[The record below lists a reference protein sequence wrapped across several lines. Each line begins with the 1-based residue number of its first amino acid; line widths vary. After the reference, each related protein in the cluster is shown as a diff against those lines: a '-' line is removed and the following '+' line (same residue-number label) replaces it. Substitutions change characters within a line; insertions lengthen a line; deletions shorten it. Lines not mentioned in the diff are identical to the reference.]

1 MLKSDQD
8 GHLGSILATLGR
20 NLLPTWPSSWLIL
33 LLRFSE
39 NFKQITHRTPKRAPR
54 PPKTP
59 QTMIFI
65 DFGAPRTPPD
75 YDFLRFGFKVFEIFY
90 PSRLRFFTDVD
101 GTFCSMLCCRFRQ
114 ESHETPSKLPKWPQN
129 DFKMIK
135 NKLKMNTQIEVRFR
149 SLWTLMLLNLKISNP
164 PRKQTLEHANL
175 VSVSC

>member
-1 MLKSDQD
+1 MDCCSFSYFSLFPPTRKQEHKKTAKIVQKSFQKQQQIDQA
-8 GHLGSILATLGR
+8 GYLGSILATLGR

-75 YDFLRFGFKVFEIFY
+75 YDFLRFGFKVFDIFY

-114 ESHETPSKLPKWPQN
+114 ESHETPSKLPK
-129 DFKMIK
+129 
-135 NKLKMNTQIEVRFR
+135 
-149 SLWTLMLLNLKISNP
+149 
-164 PRKQTLEHANL
+164 
-175 VSVSC
+175 